1 MNSRKSDSLDGD
13 VQQKPTPADES
24 FTDKAPLITLS
35 NRSRWAI
42 AITLVGL
49 AAAHLGWPELGI
61 DPTFLGLLA
70 FAALVLLFDVDRIEW
85 LGVRAKRRA
94 LDAETAHVKTL
105 PIRSTAVEP
114 SPPAFAQ
121 VPVEPEPELKVAH
134 KEPFDLTPPVGDSD
148 RLFWATEQIRIELV
162 IIAGNAGW
170 LPDRRN
176 FDDYRPSEL
185 ATVVFGS
192 SAIPRDLVDAINT
205 VVEQRN
211 LLAHGVFGPRVIAR
225 SASELGIEVLIKL
238 RQVKRNYIRVS
249 EPQVELFKTPSLS
262 AIHPASPGVQIEQI
276 GFSGER
282 LHLQVFPTR
291 SNYTRGRYVT
301 WEWDLAA
308 GFEQEAWYLERETKA
323 AKLAFSSATVF
334 QGREYPMQ
342 WGLQYRVP
350 GPFRPHS

>member
-1 MNSRKSDSLDGD
+1 VSSRDSDSSDGD
-13 VQQKPTPADES
+13 VQQKPIPADES
-24 FTDKAPLITLS
+24 FADKEPIISLS
-35 NRSRWAI
+35 NRSRWAV
-42 AITLVGL
+42 AVTLVGL
-49 AAAHLGWPELGI
+49 AGVHLKWPDVAI
-61 DPTFLGLLA
+61 DSTFLGLLA
-70 FAALVLLFDVDRIEW
+70 FAGLVLLFDVDRIEW

-105 PIRSTAVEP
+105 PIPSTAVEP
-114 SPPAFAQ
+114 SPPTFA
-121 VPVEPEPELKVAH
+121 PVRLEAEPELEVAH
-134 KEPFDLTPPVGDSD
+134 KEPFDLMPPVGDSD

-162 IIAGNAGW
+162 IIAGNAGR

-176 FDDYRPSEL
+176 FDDYRPAEL
-185 ATVVFGS
+185 ATVLFQS
-192 SAIPRDLVDAINT
+192 SVIPRDLVDAINT

-211 LLAHGVFGPRVIAR
+211 LLAHGVFGPRAIAR

-238 RQVKRNYIRVS
+238 RQVKRNYIRVA
-249 EPQVELFKTPSLS
+249 EPQVQLFRTPSLS
-262 AIHPASPGVQIEQI
+262 GVHAASPGVQIEQI

-291 SNYTRGRYVT
+291 SNYVRGRYVT

-308 GFEQEAWYLERETKA
+308 GFDQEAWYLDKETKA

-334 QGREYPMQ
+334 QGREYPLQ
-342 WGLQYRVP
+342 WGVQYRVP